1 MIKNRNNNLFFII
14 INRVKKFIKFQK
26 ISIKYFP
33 TFFKKVFKLRFF
45 FSLFASYFKL
55 NFSDTFRIPLDSFQ
69 FS

>member
-1 MIKNRNNNLFFII
+1 MIKNRINNLFFMI
-14 INRVKKFIKFQK
+14 INRATKIIKFQK

-45 FSLFASYFKL
+45 FSLASYFKL
-55 NFSDTFRIPLDSFQ
+55 DFSDIFRIPLDSFQ